1 MQFSSILGTF
11 LSVTIYTLLV
21 YNFLA
26 TVLFCFKRELL
37 TEKKRIHNFQ
47 QVSLVITFIGML
59 IYFGF
64 TKVEATHI
72 QLLPWIWGFLAAHIF
87 SARKKRWIN
96 ELLGLGILLAITII
110 LFFKQTEIIQLF
122 TEETITTIPALVYII
137 YGSVGFV
144 LGGLLWQKTSNR

>member
-1 MQFSSILGTF
+1 
-11 LSVTIYTLLV
+11 
-21 YNFLA
+21 
-26 TVLFCFKRELL
+26 
-37 TEKKRIHNFQ
+37 
-47 QVSLVITFIGML
+47 ML